1 MLKLIAI
8 FFLSLIIN
16 KVSAEELITSIQP
29 SMNLSSGEIND
40 GTIIAQG
47 RLAYQ
52 GKHNGFIIKPMGEVN
67 NLGGVL
73 VFHSPTN
80 PNNIVKLRVAGQGW
94 APNQSGGNIFLT
106 DKNYAEYSLVVAGNQ
121 VIPAGIWRIDLLAS
135 VLLAN

>member
-1 MLKLIAI
+1 MLKLIAV

-29 SMNLSSGEIND
+29 SMNLSCGEIND

-52 GKHNGFIIKPMGEVN
+52 GKHDGFIIKPMGEVN

-73 VFHSPTN
+73 IFHSPTN
-80 PNNIVKLRVAGQGW
+80 PNNIVKLRVMGEGW
-94 APNQSGGNIFLT
+94 TPNQSGGNIYLT
-106 DKNYAEYSLVVAGNQ
+106 DKNYAEYSLVVVGNQ
-121 VIPAGIWRIDLLAS
+121 VIPAGIWQINLLAS